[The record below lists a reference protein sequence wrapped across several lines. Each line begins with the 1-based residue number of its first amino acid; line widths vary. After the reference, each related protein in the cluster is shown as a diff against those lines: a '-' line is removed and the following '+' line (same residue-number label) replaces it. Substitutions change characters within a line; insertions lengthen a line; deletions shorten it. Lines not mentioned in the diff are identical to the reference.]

1 MGKRGPLPRILVPSP
16 AGAGK
21 GAGAG
26 EPVEPPPGLVGDAL
40 DVWHRTEPLIRGR
53 LRPEHATTLGEWC
66 RTAAELVRLDRQIS
80 ETGLTTEGPHGPVVS
95 PAANLAAKLRGT
107 LLALGKALGL
117 DPSSAI
123 RNGFPETEEDELER
137 FVKARGTG

>member
-1 MGKRGPLPRILVPSP
+1 MATNRNPISESP
-16 AGAGK
+16 A
-21 GAGAG
+21 
-26 EPVEPPPGLVGDAL
+26 LV
-40 DVWHRTEPLIRGR
+40 T
-53 LRPEHATTLGEWC
+53 
-66 RTAAELVRLDRQIS
+66 
-80 ETGLTTEGPHGPVVS
+80 